1 MKALRA
7 FLICAA
13 ILVFASAAFANSNT
27 DPTII
32 VKDPACTG
40 SCTPVGMQFTF
51 GTPATGLGMLLL
63 NNNSGVNWTSLK
75 LVESGVPAN
84 LITCLSPGAFANC
97 SLSTVNGVTTIL
109 LSGVGQ
115 GLFGIPAGHNFSI
128 TFGCG
133 TGTGPN
139 CGPWPADLDFT
150 ATANPVPEP
159 GTIAL
164 VLTGLGGIITR
175 RRWLARS

>member
-1 MKALRA
+1 MKALRLSLVC
-7 FLICAA
+7 FA
-13 ILVFASAAFANSNT
+13 ILLFASAAFANSNT

-40 SCTPVGMQFTF
+40 SCQSVGMQFTF
-51 GTPATGLGMLLL
+51 STPATGLGMLLFH
-63 NNNSGVNWTSLK
+63 NASGVDWTSLK
-75 LVESGVPAN
+75 LVESGVPAS

-109 LSGVGQ
+109 LSGVGN
-115 GLFGIPAGHNFSI
+115 GFLGIPSGHNFSI

-133 TGTGPN
+133 TATGPN
-139 CGPWPADLDFT
+139 CGPWPANLPFSGS
-150 ATANPVPEP
+150 ANAVPEP
-159 GTIAL
+159 ATIAL

-175 RRWLARS
+175 RRWFARN